1 MVMQEYHF
9 GKWFIYAGLGLI
21 AIGLLVWLSGK
32 MGISLGKLPGD
43 IHVQKEKFSLHF
55 PIATSILISI
65 FLTILL
71 NLIFWLFRK

>member
-1 MVMQEYHF
+1 MIVQGQNF

-43 IHVQKEKFSLHF
+43 IHVQKEKFSFHF

-65 FLTILL
+65 LLTILL